1 LKLNGSLE
9 KDIFLRKL
17 EEEYEKNIENIVV

>member
-1 LKLNGSLE
+1 LKLNGALE
-9 KDIFLRKL
+9 KDTFLGKL